1 MHTSFK
7 RGNMMKYE
15 DLELEVVYF
24 EEDDVITASNE
35 TPEEQVN
42 G

>member
-1 MHTSFK
+1 MLTNK

-15 DLELEVVYF
+15 DLELEVIYF
-24 EEDDVITASNE
+24 DGADVVTASNE